1 MDGKS
6 AQLIKKS
13 FDEYINPG
21 SDHFPLPNS
30 DQYNPNVVESMG
42 SNQET
47 NNPPECIL
55 ARWGYLLPSP
65 KGSLSDS
72 GTVHPMIIRQNKYE
86 ILFCMIS

>member
-6 AQLIKKS
+6 AQLIKNS

-21 SDHFPLPNS
+21 CDQSLLSNS
-30 DQYNPNVVESMG
+30 DQYNPKVVESMG

-47 NNPPECIL
+47 NIPFEWFL
-55 ARWGYLLPSP
+55 VKWGYLLPTP

-72 GTVHPMIIRQNKYE
+72 VTVHPMIIRHNKYE
-86 ILFCMIS
+86 ILIFIII